1 MNLFGLGP
9 MELGLILLVV
19 LVLFGPKRLP
29 ELGKTIGKTMK
40 SVQDAMDGKDEK
52 KTETAQVESSVTD
65 PAHTP
70 GA

>member
-52 KTETAQVESSVTD
+52 KAESAQVESSVADTSE
-65 PAHTP
+65 TS